1 MTSKLYLTDDQIK
14 KGVHDILRQMSADN
28 WRPDYIVGITRGGLV
43 PAVLMSHYTGM
54 RMETIDVRLRDS
66 ENSPEHALWMAEDA
80 YGYEPNDYYD
90 PAMGHNKTSVD
101 KRKNILIL
109 DDINDSGATFNW
121 IKQDWQESCM
131 PRDTSWN
138 SIWGN
143 NVRFATIVNNIASPF
158 EINYSSI
165 EINKA
170 EEDTWVVF
178 PYEEWW

>member
-1 MTSKLYLTDDQIK
+1 MSKLYLTDDQIK
-14 KGVHDILRQMSADN
+14 KGVHDIIRQMSADN
-28 WRPDYIVGITRGGLV
+28 WRPDYIVGITRGGLI

-66 ENSPEHALWMAEDA
+66 ENSPEHALWMAEEA
-80 YGYEPNDYYD
+80 YGYDDKDYYD
-90 PAMGHNKTSVD
+90 PAMGHNKTSEL

-109 DDINDSGATFNW
+109 DDINDTGATFNW
-121 IKQDWQESCM
+121 IKQDWQASCL
-131 PRDTSWN
+131 PSDPSWN

>member
-1 MTSKLYLTDDQIK
+1 MSKLYLTDDQIK

-43 PAVLMSHYTGM
+43 PAVLMSHYTGI

-66 ENSPEHALWMAEDA
+66 ENSPEHALWMAEEA
-80 YGYEPNDYYD
+80 YGYDDKDYYD
-90 PAMGHNKTSVD
+90 PAMGHNKTSEL

-109 DDINDSGATFNW
+109 DDINDTGATFNW
-121 IKQDWQESCM
+121 IKQDWQASCL
-131 PRDTSWN
+131 PSDPNWN